1 MAKNHQNKSGSS
13 KDGQNSNNNK
23 PALKYEHIP
32 FYTVQK
38 DGTALKEFFRS
49 VERLAKQKLRRFQ
62 PRKKADPKNPP
73 KPGAGVF
80 WSDEHKGIIVPVR
93 WPNEN
98 HGGTY

>member
-13 KDGQNSNNNK
+13 KDGQSSNNNK

-32 FYTVQK
+32 FTTVQR
-38 DGTALKEFFRS
+38 DGTALKGFFRS

-62 PRKKADPKNPP
+62 PRANPP

-80 WSDEHKGIIVPVR
+80 WSVEHKGIMVPLT
-93 WPNEN
+93 WPQAN